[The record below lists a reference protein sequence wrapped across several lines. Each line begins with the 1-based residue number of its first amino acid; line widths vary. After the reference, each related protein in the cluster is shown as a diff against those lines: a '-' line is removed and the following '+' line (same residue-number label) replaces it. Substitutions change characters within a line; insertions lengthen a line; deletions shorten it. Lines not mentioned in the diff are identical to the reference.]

1 MSYVRAE
8 NIRFR
13 YSRKHRP
20 VIDDLSFAMDK
31 GEIVGIVGAS
41 GSGKSTLLRIIAG
54 LEEPERGALF
64 INGKVMMNERVYVE
78 AEKRGVGMVFQ
89 EYALFPHLT
98 VEANIAFGLKRQG
111 RTERLKDMLHL
122 VQLGDY
128 AKRYPHE
135 LSGGQQQRVA
145 LARALAPGP
154 SVLLMD
160 EPFSNL
166 DAELK
171 LSIRSELREIL
182 HKSDT
187 TCLLV
192 SHDQADIEAI
202 CHRHIRMGEAASQ
215 SSVR

>member
-1 MSYVRAE
+1 
-8 NIRFR
+8 
-13 YSRKHRP
+13 
-20 VIDDLSFAMDK
+20 
-31 GEIVGIVGAS
+31 
-41 GSGKSTLLRIIAG
+41 
-54 LEEPERGALF
+54 
-64 INGKVMMNERVYVE
+64 
-78 AEKRGVGMVFQ
+78 MVFQ

-98 VEANIAFGLKRQG
+98 VEANIAFGLKR
-111 RTERLKDMLHL
+111 REKTKRLKDMLEL

-145 LARALAPGP
+145 LARALAPNP

-171 LSIRSELREIL
+171 LSIRGELREIL
-182 HKSDT
+182 HKSAT

-202 CHRHIRMGEAASQ
+202 CSRSIRIGQ
-215 SSVR
+215 SNSE

>member
-1 MSYVRAE
+1 MSYVEAE
-8 NIRFR
+8 HIRFR
-13 YSRKHRP
+13 YAKKQKP
-20 VIDDLSFAMDK
+20 VIDNFSFVMEK
-31 GEIVGIVGAS
+31 GEIVGIIGAS

-54 LEEPERGALF
+54 LEEPERGNLS
-64 INGKVMMNERVYVE
+64 INDRVIMNERVFVE
-78 AEKRGVGMVFQ
+78 TEKRGVGMVFQ
-89 EYALFPHLT
+89 DYALFPHLT

-111 RTERLKDMLHL
+111 RAERLKEMLEL
-122 VQLGDY
+122 IQLDDY

-145 LARALAPGP
+145 LARALAPSP
-154 SVLLMD
+154 AILLMD

-171 LSIRSELREIL
+171 LSIRGELREIL
-182 HKSDT
+182 QKSNT

-202 CHRHIRMGEAASQ
+202 CSRFIRMGADQ
-215 SSVR
+215 